1 MFLNKELVQYNN
13 KLYWVYKKFKS
24 SSIKEG
30 KINNVKDLWNCD
42 IVLKTR
48 NDSDELLFLREISE
62 IELVN

>member
-1 MFLNKELVQYNN
+1 MFLKKELVQYNN
-13 KLYWVYKKFKS
+13 KLYWVYRKFKS

-30 KINNVKDLWNCD
+30 KINDVKDLWNCD

-48 NDSDELLFLREISE
+48 NDSDELLFLREIPE

>member
-48 NDSDELLFLREISE
+48 NDSDELLFLREIPE

>member
-13 KLYWVYKKFKS
+13 KLYWVYRKFKS

-30 KINNVKDLWNCD
+30 KINDVKDLWNCD

-48 NDSDELLFLREISE
+48 NDSDELLFLREIPE
-62 IELVN
+62 IELVY

>member
-13 KLYWVYKKFKS
+13 KLYWVYRKFKS

-30 KINNVKDLWNCD
+30 KINDVKDLWNCD

-48 NDSDELLFLREISE
+48 NDSDELLFLREIPE

>member
-13 KLYWVYKKFKS
+13 KLYWIYRKFKS

-30 KINNVKDLWNCD
+30 KINDVRDLWNCD
-42 IVLKTR
+42 IVLKMR
-48 NDSDELLFLREISE
+48 NDSDELLFLREIPE